1 MFLMLVFVNRLEQRF
16 VLADK
21 YDGVYVVTGGVLN
34 PSLIEQNVLLF
45 QNIFISILD
54 DNGGIK

>member
-1 MFLMLVFVNRLEQRF
+1 MFLMLVFGIVWSKGSL
-16 VLADK
+16 LADK

-45 QNIFISILD
+45 QNIFI
-54 DNGGIK
+54 NYFR